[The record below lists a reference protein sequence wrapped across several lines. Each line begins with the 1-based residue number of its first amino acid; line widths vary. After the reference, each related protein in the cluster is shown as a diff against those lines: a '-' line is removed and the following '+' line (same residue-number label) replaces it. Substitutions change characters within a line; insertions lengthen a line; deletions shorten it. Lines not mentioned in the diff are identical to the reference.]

1 MILVSQPC
9 PCGRRGAAAAPR
21 GVKAFWKSGQG
32 APVLGYAECC
42 GRWHSGPEA
51 LAAPDAESLM
61 RSRYSAYVL
70 GLADYLLQTWAPQT
84 RPAAIEPDEP
94 GLQWLGLEIKAS
106 RDIDADHATVSF
118 VARSKLGGRAR
129 RMQECSRFI
138 RGGDGRWLYLD
149 GDFG

>member
-1 MILVSQPC
+1 
-9 PCGRRGAAAAPR
+9 
-21 GVKAFWKSGQG
+21 
-32 APVLGYAECC
+32 
-42 GRWHSGPEA
+42 
-51 LAAPDAESLM
+51 M

-84 RPAAIEPDEP
+84 RPAEIAPDPP

-118 VARSKLGGRAR
+118 VARSKLGGRAL

-138 RGGDGRWLYLD
+138 RSDAGRWLYLD